1 MLTALITSKTR
12 VKLLMKFFLNPETKS
27 YLRQLSSEFG
37 ESTNGIRVELN
48 RLVRAK
54 LLKSRH
60 RGRVVEY
67 QANSESSLFSEIRN
81 LVEKYMGIDHIVEE
95 LVKKIG
101 DVESAYLVGDYARG
115 VDSGLVDIVLVGQID
130 KKELDR
136 IAENASINIQRKIRW
151 LVLTKN
157 DLQNLWKQLKMD
169 EALLIWDNAPEL

>member
-48 RLVRAK
+48 RLVKAK

-67 QANSESSLFSEIRN
+67 QAN
-81 LVEKYMGIDHIVEE
+81 IDSVM
-95 LVKKIG
+95 V
-101 DVESAYLVGDYARG
+101 
-115 VDSGLVDIVLVGQID
+115 
-130 KKELDR
+130 LDR
-136 IAENASINIQRKIRW
+136 IA
-151 LVLTKN
+151 
-157 DLQNLWKQLKMD
+157 DNLNH
-169 EALLIWDNAPEL
+169 ANT